1 MKRSK
6 PETERRKWPRLPL
19 AIPVFVGS
27 SSGSGKQSL
36 EFASVVNIS
45 AGGALIALSR
55 ALPLSAT
62 VFLEI
67 PTAPPAS
74 VASITA
80 NSRTI
85 RAEAVRFERADNYH
99 LIGFKFSTPLSMDS
113 RLRIQKRRKATSSK

>member
-6 PETERRKWPRLPL
+6 LATERRKWPRLPL

-27 SSGSGKQSL
+27 TNPNGNQSL

-55 ALPLSAT
+55 SLPLSAT

-67 PTAPPAS
+67 PSAPPAS

-85 RAEAVRFERADNYH
+85 RAEAIRAVRADNYH
-99 LIGFKFSTPLSMDS
+99 LIGFKFSTPLRMDS
-113 RLRIQKRRKATSSK
+113 RQGTPMRRKATSSK

>member
-1 MKRSK
+1 MRRSK

-27 SSGSGKQSL
+27 TNGTGKQSL

-55 ALPLSAT
+55 SLPLSAT

-67 PTAPPAS
+67 PSAPPAS

-85 RAEAVRFERADNYH
+85 RAQAIRADRADNYH
-99 LIGFKFSTPLSMDS
+99 LIGFKFSTPLRMDS
-113 RLRIQKRRKATSSK
+113 RIRVQKRRKVSSSQ

>member
-6 PETERRKWPRLPL
+6 LETERRKWPRLPL
-19 AIPVFVGS
+19 AIPVFVGRTH
-27 SSGSGKQSL
+27 GAGKQSL

-55 ALPLSAT
+55 SLPLATT

-67 PTAPPAS
+67 PSAPPAS

-80 NSRTI
+80 DSRTI
-85 RAEAVRFERADNYH
+85 RAEAVRADRADDYH
-99 LIGFKFSTPLSMDS
+99 LIGFKFSTPLPMDS
-113 RLRIQKRRKATSSK
+113 RIRARTKRKANSSV